1 MPAPGIEFVTRRSTA
16 PAGPSTRADVAV
28 FAGLIGRQ
36 PGALPAALRSAL
48 AEAGWRDGGTFDTP
62 DGRIECLLGVPIAV
76 QSWAEFDALF
86 NWRSRAPVA
95 GSALRMPCPLGLAVR
110 QFFAQGGAKA
120 WIVRCGDPLSLAAP
134 DLTSDQ
140 FAERQLRA
148 LAGPI
153 APDADGVPIL
163 PGFQSRSRDA
173 DPLDP
178 ATWAGAAAI
187 YAIDDAAMLLLPDLP
202 DLAAGPP
209 QIAEPLPE
217 PPGPPEA
224 FRPCA
229 PVETGEPALP
239 ERKAVPDYRAVR
251 LGQARYRVWSAA
263 LTHALALLGR
273 PRGPAHRR
281 DVMMVSALPLPDP
294 GVDLGGRI
302 AQWPL
307 DLLAAAGFAGSTKA
321 PLALFDAAAIG
332 NARLQLGYPW
342 LATPDAAACPEG
354 LQSPEGTLA
363 GMLSR
368 SALELG
374 GFRSA
379 AGRAVRGSMAAVPD
393 IAPSD
398 RSRGLPGRA
407 DWLGDRLCLFAVQ
420 RGVLELASDAT
431 MADSRA
437 WRKGG
442 VSRLVGIILRACR
455 DLGAELLFEP
465 NGPHLWSRLA
475 GSVTAV
481 LEALRASNAFEGAAA
496 DTCYQVICDQRS
508 MSPADIDQGRL
519 RCDVVINPASP
530 IDRIVVTLALL
541 DPVPAHLRAAA

>member
-1 MPAPGIEFVTRRSTA
+1 MPAPGIEFVIRQSTA

-28 FAGLIGRQ
+28 FVGLIGRRH
-36 PGALPAALRSAL
+36 GALPAAVRSAL
-48 AEAGWRDGGTFDTP
+48 AAAGWRDGGTFDTS
-62 DGRIECLLGVPIAV
+62 DVRIERLLGVPIAV
-76 QSWAEFDALF
+76 QSWAEFDTLF
-86 NWRSRAPVA
+86 DWRSRAPVA
-95 GSALRMPCPLGLAVR
+95 GSMQRLPCPLGLAVR

-120 WIVRCGDPLSLAAP
+120 WIVRCGDPLSLADP
-134 DLTSDQ
+134 DLSPDQ

-148 LAGPI
+148 LAGPVT
-153 APDADGVPIL
+153 AGADTVPIL

-178 ATWAGAAAI
+178 ATWSGAAAI
-187 YAIDDAAMLLLPDLP
+187 YAIDDVAMLLLPDLP

-229 PVETGEPALP
+229 PALIGEPALP
-239 ERKAVPDYRAVR
+239 ERTAMPEYRAAR
-251 LGQARYRVWSAA
+251 LGQERYRIWSAA
-263 LTHALALLGR
+263 LAHALALLGR

-281 DVMMVSALPLPDP
+281 DVMVVSALPLPDP
-294 GVDLGGRI
+294 GVDRGGRTE
-302 AQWPL
+302 QWPL
-307 DLLAAAGFAGSTKA
+307 DLLAAPGFAGSTQT

-332 NARLQLGYPW
+332 SARLQLGYPW

-363 GMLSR
+363 GMLAR
-368 SALELG
+368 SALEQG

-398 RSRGLPGRA
+398 RSRSLPGKA
-407 DWLGDRLCLFAVQ
+407 DWLGDRLCLFALQ

-431 MADSRA
+431 MAESRA

-455 DLGAELLFEP
+455 DLGSELLFEP
-465 NGPHLWSRLA
+465 NGPQLWSRLA
-475 GSVTAV
+475 ASVTAV
-481 LEALRASNAFEGAAA
+481 LEALRTRNAFEGAAA
-496 DTCYQVICDQRS
+496 ETCYQVICDQRS

-530 IDRIVVTLALL
+530 IDRIVVSLALL
-541 DPVPAHLRAAA
+541 DPVPAHLREAA